1 MAAPPGRPRV
11 RLADVAKVAR
21 VDPSVVSRVINGDGR
36 LVIKEETRE
45 RVLAAI
51 RELNYHPNAAARSL
65 RTAHSGAFGLLIPDF
80 ANPIYAEI
88 IKGAEEAAGESRSL
102 LLTATARTDR
112 AERYVEM
119 LISGRVDGLL
129 LAAGTL
135 DPSVIAAM
143 VASGRPVVS
152 VNQRIRGIQRAI
164 LADDEGASRLAVNHL
179 RELGHTRIAH
189 IRGPADSDTAK
200 RRLSGYRRAMKA
212 ASLEAGPVAG
222 DGYTVDAGG
231 AAMRELLELEVR
243 PTAVVV
249 ANVAAAVGA
258 LSAAVHA
265 GLQLPRDMSV
275 VAIHDIPLAENL
287 VPALT
292 TVRMPLPQMGAAGVR
307 AIVDDSEA
315 DHDRV
320 VVVRNPTELIV
331 RESTA
336 PPSATGRASSSSR
349 RGTRTTPT
357 ATRRRG

>member
-1 MAAPPGRPRV
+1 MAAHPARPRV
-11 RLADVAKVAR
+11 RLADVAKLAR

-65 RTAHSGAFGLLIPDF
+65 RTAQSNAFGLLIPDF

-88 IKGAEEAAGESRSL
+88 IKGAEEAVGDSGSL
-102 LLTATARTDR
+102 LLTATARADR
-112 AERYVEM
+112 AQRYVEM
-119 LISGRVDGLL
+119 LVSGRVDGLL
-129 LAAGTL
+129 LAAGNL
-135 DPSVIAAM
+135 DSTVIAAM

-152 VNQRIRGIQRAI
+152 VNQRIRGIPRAI
-164 LADDEGASRLAVNHL
+164 LADDEGASRLAVDHL
-179 RELGHTRIAH
+179 HALGHTRIGH
-189 IRGPADSDTAK
+189 IRGPASSDTAK

-212 ASLEAGPVAG
+212 AGLEAGPVVG
-222 DGYTVDAGG
+222 QGYTVDAGG
-231 AAMRELLELEVR
+231 AAMRELLDLDVR

-249 ANVAAAVGA
+249 ANIAAAVGA

-265 GLQLPRDMSV
+265 GLRLPRDMSV

-307 AIVDDSEA
+307 ALLDGSEDDHHA
-315 DHDRV
+315 V
-320 VVVRNPTELIV
+320 QVVRADTELIV

-336 PPSATGRASSSSR
+336 APRA
-349 RGTRTTPT
+349 
-357 ATRRRG
+357 